1 MTILNQLP
9 VVSMLGVPFADYL
22 NVTVPFD
29 IGAEVSDRLLPV
41 IESLGTVSEV
51 DHGVYRLF
59 DDDRLKP
66 TGAVFKF
73 RKRGKVHVISASGM
87 ALSALRS
94 KGFFAD
100 YLRELSLFPHRVSM
114 LHATQDYFVQSPS
127 SVILAVKDAA
137 FSEQLYLTR
146 KVLRKC
152 HVNALLSPGDTGEET
167 GTVYLGNRANAD
179 VWAKVYD
186 KRHERMQRAG
196 FDPGPIV
203 RVEIA
208 VQSDVGATLKDA
220 FNPHDLFFHFA
231 SKSLVEAPQGF
242 KGWSPSGEGFV
253 LGESREIL
261 PLDRLDRILDFS
273 LDLTRLVDIAV
284 SAYGVKAGDVLSRLL
299 RKKCDSALLAV
310 QAGVV

>member
-9 VVSMLGVPFADYL
+9 VVSMLGVPFTDYL

-29 IGAEVSDRLLPV
+29 IGAEVSDKLLPV
-41 IESLGTVSEV
+41 IESIGPMSEV

-59 DDDRLKP
+59 DERLKP

-73 RKRGKVHVISASGM
+73 KKRGKVHVISASGM
-87 ALSALRS
+87 ALAALRS
-94 KGFFAD
+94 TGNYSN

-114 LHATQDYFVQSPS
+114 LHATQDYFVLDPS
-127 SVILAVKDAA
+127 AVILSVKDAA
-137 FSEQLYLTR
+137 FSEQLFLTR
-146 KVLRKC
+146 KVLKKA
-152 HVNALLSPGDTGEET
+152 HVNALLSPGITGTET

-186 KRHERMQRAG
+186 KQHERLQRAG
-196 FDPGPIV
+196 IDPGPIV

-208 VQSDVGATLKDA
+208 VQSDVGATLRDA
-220 FNPHDLFFHFA
+220 FDPHDLYFHFA

-242 KGWSPSGEGFV
+242 QGWVPSGEGFV

-261 PLDRLDRILDFS
+261 PLDRLDRLLDFS
-273 LDLTRLVDIAV
+273 LDLTRLIDIAV
-284 SAYGVKAGDVLSRLL
+284 AAYGAKSGVVLSRLL
-299 RKKCDSALLAV
+299 RKKCDSALLAL
-310 QAGVV
+310 QAGLV